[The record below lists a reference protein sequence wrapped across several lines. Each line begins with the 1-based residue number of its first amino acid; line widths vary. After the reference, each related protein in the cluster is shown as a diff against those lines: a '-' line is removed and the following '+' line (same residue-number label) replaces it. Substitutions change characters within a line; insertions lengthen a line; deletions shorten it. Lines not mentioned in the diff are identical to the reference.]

1 MLTQLVLDH
10 NLLRHL
16 PPVVLALPA
25 LAVLMASSN
34 SITYLP
40 DGLGQMQQLQ
50 ALLMHSNQLMQVR
63 LKAVHRSSMPWC
75 VCLLPPLYGHL
86 LVAQRACQFTC
97 LVCLLQLPDSL
108 LGIAILGLRHE
119 V

>member
-1 MLTQLVLDH
+1 VTAFGCTVAHAFIFAVQELSSLVMLTQLVLDH

-40 DGLGQMQQLQ
+40 EGVGQMQQLQ

-63 LKAVHRSSMPWC
+63 SGA
-75 VCLLPPLYGHL
+75 LPVDNL
-86 LVAQRACQFTC
+86 A
-97 LVCLLQLPDSL
+97 
-108 LGIAILGLRHE
+108 
-119 V
+119 

>member
-1 MLTQLVLDH
+1 VLPTLNGFTVQELSSLVMLMQLVLDH

-16 PPVVLALPA
+16 PPVVLSLPA

-63 LKAVHRSSMPWC
+63 
-75 VCLLPPLYGHL
+75 
-86 LVAQRACQFTC
+86 
-97 LVCLLQLPDSL
+97 
-108 LGIAILGLRHE
+108 
-119 V
+119 